1 MGNIKFEGVE
11 HSKDTV
17 DSVSKNDVKSLRA
30 LENFSSLL
38 SLSQEAVLKAL
49 TNRKFYVKN
58 SEDVI

>member
-17 DSVSKNDVKSLRA
+17 DSVSKNDVKSQRA